1 MKALVLAVSAAA
13 LSATLPASASA
24 SPSVMTIGGS
34 FAEGCFEAAKNR
46 NASMDTLRTCDYAI
60 AAQPLTFDD
69 TLATYVNRG
78 ILRMIRN
85 DYTGAQA
92 DFGAATTMDP
102 TRSEPWM
109 NLAYLRLKQ
118 GRSAE
123 ALPLF
128 SRAIELGTEVPEL
141 AYFGRGLAQEDLG
154 NIKAAYMDLR
164 QAAELRPTWNEP
176 ARELARFQ
184 VRPR

>member
-13 LSATLPASASA
+13 ASATLPASA

-34 FAEGCFEAAKNR
+34 FAEGCFEAAKKR

-60 AAQPLTFDD
+60 AAQPLTPKD

-78 ILRMIRN
+78 ILRMIRK

-92 DFGAATTMDP
+92 DFTAATTMDP

>member
-13 LSATLPASASA
+13 ASATLPASA

-34 FAEGCFEAAKNR
+34 FAEGCFEAAKKR

-60 AAQPLTFDD
+60 AAQPLTPKD

-78 ILRMIRN
+78 ILRMIRK

-92 DFGAATTMDP
+92 DFTADTTMDP

>member
-13 LSATLPASASA
+13 ASATLPASA

-34 FAEGCFEAAKNR
+34 FAEGCFEAAKKR

-92 DFGAATTMDP
+92 DFTAATTMDP

>member
-13 LSATLPASASA
+13 ASATLPASA

-78 ILRMIRN
+78 ILRMIRK

-92 DFGAATTMDP
+92 DFTAATTMDP

>member
-13 LSATLPASASA
+13 ASATLPASA

-60 AAQPLTFDD
+60 AAQPLTPKD

-78 ILRMIRN
+78 ILRMIRK

-92 DFGAATTMDP
+92 DFTAATTMDP

-176 ARELARFQ
+176 AREFARFQ

>member
-13 LSATLPASASA
+13 ASATLPASA

-60 AAQPLTFDD
+60 AAQPLTPKD

-92 DFGAATTMDP
+92 DFTAATTMDP

>member
-13 LSATLPASASA
+13 ASATLPASA

-60 AAQPLTFDD
+60 AAQPLTPKD

-78 ILRMIRN
+78 ILRMIRK

-92 DFGAATTMDP
+92 DFTAATTMDP